1 MSIGKS
7 FNSSRFLIMIIGLL
21 LIAIIGLIIYIYY
34 LKKQTLEVVQI
45 NTDNQ
50 RKNAEIEKEI
60 AHNREV
66 LSNIKNNITFEN
78 DILSSLLKS
87 QEEMRESAQKQAD
100 EAYQARVSALVKSY
114 KEKEQELSLTF
125 DAKNQDLLKKISI
138 EAGKLADLQ
147 AKQLSYIQAKQR
159 QEEIDS
165 NQDYYRLA
173 LDEIDINDI
182 TLLRELQPRFV
193 KKESIDKLIWEVYY
207 KPAYDILMAHLF
219 PKAAKYCGIYRITD
233 LTTGKSYIGQSVD
246 IKERFRQ
253 HIKSALTYGKV
264 TNKLY
269 SAMQK
274 SGVHNFVFEV
284 LEEVTRDKLNER
296 ETYWIEFYKT
306 KELGLNG
313 TKGGA

>member
-1 MSIGKS
+1 
-7 FNSSRFLIMIIGLL
+7 
-21 LIAIIGLIIYIYY
+21 
-34 LKKQTLEVVQI
+34 
-45 NTDNQ
+45 
-50 RKNAEIEKEI
+50 
-60 AHNREV
+60 
-66 LSNIKNNITFEN
+66 
-78 DILSSLLKS
+78 
-87 QEEMRESAQKQAD
+87 MRESAQKQAD

-219 PKAAKYCGIYRITD
+219 PKAVKYCGIYRITD

>member
-1 MSIGKS
+1 
-7 FNSSRFLIMIIGLL
+7 MIIGLL

-219 PKAAKYCGIYRITD
+219 PKAVKYCGIYRIID

>member
-1 MSIGKS
+1 
-7 FNSSRFLIMIIGLL
+7 MIIGLL

-219 PKAAKYCGIYRITD
+219 PKTAKYCGIYRITD

>member
-1 MSIGKS
+1 
-7 FNSSRFLIMIIGLL
+7 MIIGLL

-66 LSNIKNNITFEN
+66 LSNIKNSITFEN

-219 PKAAKYCGIYRITD
+219 PNAVKYCGIYRITD

-284 LEEVTRDKLNER
+284 LEEVARDKLNER